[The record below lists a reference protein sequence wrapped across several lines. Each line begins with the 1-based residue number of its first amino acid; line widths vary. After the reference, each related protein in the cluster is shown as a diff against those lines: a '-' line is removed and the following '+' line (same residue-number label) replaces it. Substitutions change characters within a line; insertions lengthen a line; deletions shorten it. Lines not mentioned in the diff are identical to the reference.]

1 MAADTQPTPT
11 DAVTAAFDALIARL
25 SEHAL
30 GESFERGVRF
40 RSAAISLR
48 DRWVAGEMP
57 RASRFKGE
65 AA

>member
-1 MAADTQPTPT
+1 MPEAPTPT
-11 DAVTAAFDALIARL
+11 DPVAESFDALILRL

-30 GESFERGVRF
+30 GGNFERGVRY
-40 RSAAISLR
+40 RAAIISLR

-57 RASRFKGE
+57 RASKSKD

>member
-1 MAADTQPTPT
+1 MAADTQPAPT
-11 DAVTAAFDALIARL
+11 DPVAESFDALILRL

-30 GESFERGVRF
+30 GGHFERGVRY
-40 RSAAISLR
+40 RAAIISLR

-57 RASRFKGE
+57 RASKSKD